1 MCTLCPELEMT
12 TTSRLTGID
21 AGNIVEGGRR
31 VQRAAA
37 ARLAF
42 KYAEVDSEV
51 RLELIWH
58 CTMHSNWLR
67 IELIVLFQGPW
78 PLLTQHFAVV
88 IGPFTLSEVSK
99 RLKACLWVSHP

>member
-1 MCTLCPELEMT
+1 MT

-51 RLELIWH
+51 RLELI
-58 CTMHSNWLR
+58 
-67 IELIVLFQGPW
+67 
-78 PLLTQHFAVV
+78 
-88 IGPFTLSEVSK
+88 
-99 RLKACLWVSHP
+99 